1 MARLLFAWAL
11 PRALFGLAGLYAWA
25 LLSWSVAP

>member
-1 MARLLFAWAL
+1 MTFRVIAWAA

-25 LLSWSVAP
+25 LFLHGVGA